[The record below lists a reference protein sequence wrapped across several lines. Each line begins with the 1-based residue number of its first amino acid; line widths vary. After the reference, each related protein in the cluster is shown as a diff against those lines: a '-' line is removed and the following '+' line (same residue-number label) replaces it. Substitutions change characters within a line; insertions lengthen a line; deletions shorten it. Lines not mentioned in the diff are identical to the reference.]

1 MHYICLFYF
10 IYLHRKY
17 FHTYT
22 CFQYFF
28 QLNILFFTV
37 SFPPN
42 PCRVR
47 ISFHV
52 YCTQFLYIWS
62 CQTHKYNNYSRVT
75 NILLSQI
82 LRFNHVLSHTH
93 TISMPCKYY
102 LRTIFFILCPIFWH
116 FIIFPWSS
124 PIDSFPSMFLG
135 LSRAS
140 ISCHV
145 PDK

>member
-28 QLNILFFTV
+28 QLNILSFTV

-93 TISMPCKYY
+93 TISMPSHTSANIIYGQY
-102 LRTIFFILCPIFWH
+102 SLFSAQFSDILLY
-116 FIIFPWSS
+116 
-124 PIDSFPSMFLG
+124 FLDP
-135 LSRAS
+135 AQ
-140 ISCHV
+140 
-145 PDK
+145 